1 MTRFIDTRALAA
13 LLAQVGVRRFMSEL
27 SVTMRDDYRRW
38 HEFDKSARLAAHSD
52 VGVIELMP
60 ISDASQYAFKYVNG
74 HPSNGRYELPTVM
87 AFGALADV
95 ETGYPTLLSELTL
108 ATGVRTA
115 VASALAASVLARPDS
130 ATMGMIG
137 CGAQSEF
144 QAIAFE
150 SLLGVRRVRLYDI
163 DAAAVAKLR
172 RNLERHTD
180 LVVEVVDSARAAAEG
195 VDILTTA
202 TADKAL
208 ATIVDTSMLS
218 NGLHINAVGGDCPG
232 KTELA
237 AGVLEASSVFVEFE
251 PQTRIE
257 GDIQQMPGSFAVTEL
272 WQVLTG
278 AHPGRVSDSEITVF
292 DSVGFALEDYSML
305 RQVGH
310 YAESLDIG
318 ERIHLVPNLD
328 DNKNL
333 YGLVDSALGE
343 RPARDAA

>member
-1 MTRFIDTRALAA
+1 MTRFVDTRALAD
-13 LLAQVGVRRFMSEL
+13 LLATVGIRSFMTEL
-27 SVTMRDDYRRW
+27 VDVMTGDYGRW
-38 HEFDKSARLAAHSD
+38 SEFDKSARLAAHSD

-74 HPSNGRYELPTVM
+74 HPSNTTRGLSTVM

-95 ETGYPTLLSELTL
+95 DTGYPRLVSELTL

-115 VASALAASVLARPDS
+115 VASVIAARALARPDS
-130 ATMGMIG
+130 KTMGMIG

-150 SLLGVRRVRLYDI
+150 ALLGIERVRIFDV
-163 DAAAVAKLR
+163 DPASVDKLA
-172 RNLERHTD
+172 RNLAAHTNLVIER
-180 LVVEVVDSARAAAEG
+180 VETAQEAAEG

-202 TADKAL
+202 TADKTH
-208 ATIVDTSMLS
+208 ATIVDAEMLS
-218 NGLHINAVGGDCPG
+218 PGLHVNAVGGDCPG

-237 AGVLEASSVFVEFE
+237 AAVLEAASVFVEYE

-257 GDIQQMPGSFAVTEL
+257 GDIQQMPAEFAVTEL
-272 WQVLTG
+272 WQVLDG
-278 AHPGRVSDSEITVF
+278 QQPGRRDRNEITVF

-305 RQVGH
+305 KLVNA

-318 ERIHLVPNLD
+318 EKIDLVPELQ
-328 DNKNL
+328 DNKDL
-333 YGLVDSALGE
+333 FSLVDVALTNAT
-343 RPARDAA
+343 ARDAA